1 MNVGATVTRI
11 LVGVVFVQGLS
22 WSALAQTSGV
32 GSISGTVHDDAGLV
46 IPGVTV
52 VLTNADGT
60 VGGNQEATTD
70 ARGVYQ
76 FARLVPGSYSV
87 KAALTGFKTTVREQD
102 AVNADVTA
110 RVDFTLSVGAISEVI
125 TVTSQV
131 QLLDTTTALHQTVM
145 DKEAVQ
151 SLPSRNDLW
160 NIAKTV
166 PGLILNKVDVGGTEA
181 YSQSNATVHG
191 AAQANEGAFTIDGF
205 EFGSA
210 LNAGASLAMY
220 VAPSSFQEVNY
231 QTGNASAESQRGG
244 LVYNLV
250 TRTGTN
256 QFRGD
261 ANFSGS
267 RGGLQAEN
275 ITDALRRDFL
285 AALPARVLAANP
297 DFTPSGKIRELYDA
311 AFALSGPIVRDKLWF
326 SATVA
331 RASLDQL
338 KVGSYNP
345 DGTRYLDRNRKRD
358 ATIKISYQMT
368 SKQQLYV
375 YHQEN
380 QKIAYNFRANTFST
394 EAASQQQNPN
404 KKRFE
409 IVKWNDVITNA
420 LLVEAGGSWFHGSNT
435 YQPQPGVG
443 EGTLPTFDAVT
454 QVYAGA
460 YAWYAI
466 EPNERMM
473 GIANVTFVRGKH
485 DLKSGY
491 QLMGTYYLNSPYSTS
506 HFPSGLT
513 AIFRNGVPDSVE
525 TYNTPVEYASYERN
539 HSFFVQDKWRLSRKI
554 TLSLGG
560 RVQRTFGWEPA
571 TCQPQTIFIAAQCYN
586 EVRPPSFLTFNPRAA
601 FIYDLFGNGGT
612 AVKVTANRY
621 DIGLGNPFVERISP
635 VQLTNDTRPWT
646 DSNRDQ
652 IPQLG
657 ELGPSSGY
665 ALGNSNRYATD
676 LKRPYAVELS
686 AEVEHQLPGQVKVS
700 VGYYHRDNK
709 QNIGVR
715 NMLVPTTGYIPLNVV
730 ESTSGRAVTVYNQDP
745 ATRGKFDNLWD
756 NYSELDASFNGIDV
770 NVIKRY
776 SNRWSILGGV
786 SYGHNVGGVFLT
798 SDLNN
803 PNFQFRQGVL
813 ATDVP
818 WQAKASGQYE
828 LPFQVQLSGSVQY
841 NDGFPERQTVSV
853 GRTTVALTQT
863 TQVIDVAERGVTRLP
878 SVTMVDLS
886 LRRNIRLGGNRSVRP
901 VIDILNVGNINTTTA
916 RITQLGPT
924 YGRVG
929 SIVRG
934 RLIRLGFNVDF

>member
-1 MNVGATVTRI
+1 MNLGATVSRI
-11 LVGVVFVQGLS
+11 LVGVVIILGLS
-22 WSALAQTSGV
+22 SSALAQTSGV

-46 IPGVTV
+46 MPGVNV

-60 VGGNQEATTD
+60 VGGNQETTTD

-76 FARLVPGSYSV
+76 FARLVPGSYGV
-87 KAALTGFKTTVREQD
+87 KAALTGFKSTVREQV

-110 RVDFTLSVGAISEVI
+110 RVDFTLSIGAISEVI
-125 TVTSQV
+125 TVTSEV

-181 YSQSNATVHG
+181 FSQSNATVHG
-191 AAQANEGAFTIDGF
+191 AAQTNEGAFTIDGF

-275 ITDALRRDFL
+275 ITDSLRRDFL

-326 SATVA
+326 SATIA

-345 DGTRYLDRNRKRD
+345 DGTRYLDRNRKRA

-380 QKIAYNFRANTFST
+380 QKIAYNFRANT
-394 EAASQQQNPN
+394 
-404 KKRFE
+404 
-409 IVKWNDVITNA
+409 
-420 LLVEAGGSWFHGSNT
+420 
-435 YQPQPGVG
+435 
-443 EGTLPTFDAVT
+443 
-454 QVYAGA
+454 
-460 YAWYAI
+460 
-466 EPNERMM
+466 
-473 GIANVTFVRGKH
+473 
-485 DLKSGY
+485 
-491 QLMGTYYLNSPYSTS
+491 
-506 HFPSGLT
+506 
-513 AIFRNGVPDSVE
+513 
-525 TYNTPVEYASYERN
+525 
-539 HSFFVQDKWRLSRKI
+539 
-554 TLSLGG
+554 
-560 RVQRTFGWEPA
+560 
-571 TCQPQTIFIAAQCYN
+571 CYG

-612 AVKVTANRY
+612 AIKVTANRY
-621 DIGLGNPFVERISP
+621 DIRLGNPYVERISP

-646 DSNRDQ
+646 DANRDQ
-652 IPQLG
+652 IPQLS
-657 ELGPSSGY
+657 ELGSSSGY

-686 AEVEHQLPGQVKVS
+686 AEVEHQSPGRS
-700 VGYYHRDNK
+700 RCRSA
-709 QNIGVR
+709 I
-715 NMLVPTTGYIPLNVV
+715 TTA
-730 ESTSGRAVTVYNQDP
+730 T
-745 ATRGKFDNLWD
+745 TRG
-756 NYSELDASFNGIDV
+756 
-770 NVIKRY
+770 
-776 SNRWSILGGV
+776 
-786 SYGHNVGGVFLT
+786 T
-798 SDLNN
+798 SAC
-803 PNFQFRQGVL
+803 
-813 ATDVP
+813 ATCWYP
-818 WQAKASGQYE
+818 
-828 LPFQVQLSGSVQY
+828 P
-841 NDGFPERQTVSV
+841 
-853 GRTTVALTQT
+853 
-863 TQVIDVAERGVTRLP
+863 
-878 SVTMVDLS
+878 
-886 LRRNIRLGGNRSVRP
+886 
-901 VIDILNVGNINTTTA
+901 TA
-916 RITQLGPT
+916 TSP
-924 YGRVG
+924 
-929 SIVRG
+929 
-934 RLIRLGFNVDF
+934 